1 MMDAALRQML
11 DEQALRRLAES
22 YAHAVDRLDPELLV
36 SLFTPDGVIE
46 ADFQFS
52 ETSLLTLVASVTPNG
67 MRIVGHD
74 QIRAIP
80 PMLGQRFKGTWHCVM
95 NQTTTIDGDAAH
107 GETYTLAHH
116 LYEPEPGQPMTFDM
130 AIRYQDRFV
139 RDADGWRFANRRL
152 VVDWTRNT
160 NVAVRAGT

>member
-1 MMDAALRQML
+1 MMDAALSRML
-11 DEQALRRLAES
+11 DEHALRRLAES
-22 YAHAVDRLDPELLV
+22 YARAVDRLDPELLV

-52 ETSLLTLVASVTPNG
+52 ESSLLTLVSVAPNG
-67 MRIVGHD
+67 MRIAGHD

-80 PMLGQRFKGTWHCVM
+80 AMLGQRFKGTWHCVM
-95 NQTTTIDGDAAH
+95 NQTSTIDRDAAH
-107 GETYTLAHH
+107 GETYTLAYH
-116 LYEPEPGQPMTFDM
+116 LYEPEHGQPMTFDM

-139 RDADGWRFANRRL
+139 RGADSWRFANRRL

-160 NVAVRAGT
+160 RVAVRGT